1 MTMRSVIVDKEH
13 VGMRLDLFL
22 TRQLLDPSGVGELSR
37 SVIQKMIAGG
47 QVILNGRGTKPA
59 TRLKSGDLLDI
70 QWLPPQ
76 DTDLDPEPLPLDILY
91 EDGDCIVVNKAPGML
106 VHPVPGRLR
115 GTLVNALL
123 HHCPNLQGIGGERRP
138 GIVHRLDKDTSGV
151 MVVAKHDRA
160 FHQLAQQFKERRVR
174 KEYLAFVWGLVDRQK
189 GRIDRPIGRHRSD
202 RKRMSSL
209 RSRPRL
215 REALTEW
222 QVENAFRVEH
232 AGERSFW
239 VTLLRLKPH
248 SGRTHQIRVHLA
260 DQGYPVVG
268 DRIYGRKRHGLDGN
282 REPLPGVTDFPRQA
296 LHAERLGFS
305 HPCTGAPVTFYA
317 PLPLDMQRL
326 LDSLREWHSIS
337 ERRKVGKG
345 GLTKGLFFFNI
356 RQFRFPGSAILF
368 EISPTLRLSFTVSR
382 PELLIWISNKRIISV
397 LNPCCLEMSRR

>member
-1 MTMRSVIVDKEH
+1 
-13 VGMRLDLFL
+13 MRLDLFL

-151 MVVAKHDRA
+151 MVIAKHGQA
-160 FHQLAQQFKERRVR
+160 FHQIALQFKERRVC
-174 KEYLAFVWGLVDRQK
+174 KEYLALVWGKIDRER
-189 GRIDRPIGRHRSD
+189 GRIDRPIGRHWRD
-202 RKRMSSL
+202 RKRMSSIH
-209 RSRPRL
+209 RRARL
-215 REALTEW
+215 REAITEW
-222 QVENAFRVEH
+222 QVEDSFRVGAPGNH
-232 AGERSFW
+232 LSW
-239 VTLLRLKPH
+239 VTLLRLRPRT
-248 SGRTHQIRVHLA
+248 GRTHQIRVHLS

-268 DRIYGRKRHGLDGN
+268 DRVYGPKRRSLAKNPMEVPGL
-282 REPLPGVTDFPRQA
+282 TDFPRQA
-296 LHAERLGFS
+296 LHAEKIAFS
-305 HPCTGAPVTFYA
+305 HPRTGMTLEFHA
-317 PLPLDMQRL
+317 PLSPDMKRL
-326 LDSLREWHSIS
+326 LDFLRELQVRGESR
-337 ERRKVGKG
+337 EKDKG
-345 GLTKGLFFFNI
+345 
-356 RQFRFPGSAILF
+356 A
-368 EISPTLRLSFTVSR
+368 
-382 PELLIWISNKRIISV
+382 
-397 LNPCCLEMSRR
+397 C

>member
-1 MTMRSVIVDKEH
+1 
-13 VGMRLDLFL
+13 MRLDLFL
-22 TRQLLDPSGVGELSR
+22 SRPFPGPLERAGLSR
-37 SVIQKMIAGG
+37 SGIQRVIAEG
-47 QVILNGRGTKPA
+47 QITLNGRKTKA
-59 TRLKSGDLLDI
+59 SARLKPNDAVEIRL
-70 QWLPPQ
+70 LPPRE
-76 DTDLDPEPLPLDILY
+76 TALVPESVPLDILF
-91 EDGDCIVVNKAPGML
+91 EDEDCLVVNKPAGMV
-106 VHPVPGRLR
+106 VHPAAGRQS

-123 HHCPNLQGIGGERRP
+123 HYCPNLQGIGGERRP

-174 KEYLAFVWGLVDRQK
+174 KEYLAFVWGLVDQQK
-189 GRIDRPIGRHRSD
+189 GSIDRPIGRHRSD

-222 QVENAFRVEH
+222 QVENAFRVEP
-232 AGERSFW
+232 AGERSFL

-268 DRIYGRKRHGLDGN
+268 DRIYGRKRYGPGGN

-305 HPCTGAPVTFYA
+305 HPRTGAPVAFYA

-337 ERRKVGKG
+337 ERRKMGKG
-345 GLTKGLFFFNI
+345 G
-356 RQFRFPGSAILF
+356 
-368 EISPTLRLSFTVSR
+368 
-382 PELLIWISNKRIISV
+382 
-397 LNPCCLEMSRR
+397 